1 MSVMLIFLAGIAAVV
16 IWWMSR
22 QRLTSRPWL
31 EVGHLE
37 HPAAGERAPIE
48 PAKIGLWVF
57 LAVVGSLFSLFISA
71 YLMRVGE
78 GEWWSTPLPR
88 QLWLNTA
95 VLILSSIALEW
106 ARSAALSGRGNA
118 MRIALVTAFALA
130 VLFLAGQVLAWRE
143 LTADG
148 YGLAG
153 NPASSFFYVI
163 TGMHGFHIAGG
174 LLALGRTMV
183 NARSGPV
190 TSGMRLGVELC
201 ASYWHFMLVVWL
213 ILLAL
218 FAGWARDFIEIC
230 GQFLS

>member
-1 MSVMLIFLAGIAAVV
+1 MTVMLIFLAGIAVVV

-31 EVGHLE
+31 EVGHIE
-37 HPAAGERAPIE
+37 SPAVGERPRIE
-48 PAKIGLWVF
+48 PAKIGLGVF

-71 YLMRVGE
+71 YFMRVGSS
-78 GEWWSTPLPR
+78 EWWSTPLPR

-95 VLILSSIALEW
+95 ILISSSVALEW
-106 ARSAALSGRGNA
+106 ARSEAEHGRGDT
-118 MRIALVTAFALA
+118 MRIAVYAAFALA
-130 VLFLAGQVLAWRE
+130 VLFLAGQILAWRE

-163 TGMHGFHIAGG
+163 TGMHGLHITGG
-174 LLALGRTMV
+174 LWALGRTMV
-183 NARSGPV
+183 RARGGAV
-190 TSGMRLGVELC
+190 TPGLRLSVELC
-201 ASYWHFMLVVWL
+201 ATYWHFMLVVWL

-218 FAGWARDFIEIC
+218 FAGWALDFIEMC
-230 GQFLS
+230 GQLLS

>member
-1 MSVMLIFLAGIAAVV
+1 MTVMLIFLAGIAVVV
-16 IWWMSR
+16 IWWMTR

-37 HPAAGERAPIE
+37 SPAVGERPRIE
-48 PAKIGLWVF
+48 PAKIGLGVF

-71 YLMRVGE
+71 YFMRVGSS
-78 GEWWSTPLPR
+78 EWWSTPLPR

-95 VLILSSIALEW
+95 ILILSSVSLEW
-106 ARSAALSGRGNA
+106 ARSEAEQDRGDT
-118 MRIALVTAFALA
+118 MRIAVYAAFALA
-130 VLFLAGQVLAWRE
+130 ILFLAGQILAWRE

-163 TGMHGFHIAGG
+163 TGLHGLHIVGG
-174 LLALGRTMV
+174 LWALGRTMI
-183 NARSGPV
+183 RSGGGVV
-190 TSGMRLGVELC
+190 TPGVRLGVELC
-201 ASYWHFMLVVWL
+201 AIYWHFMLVVWL

-218 FAGWARDFIEIC
+218 FAGWARDFVEMC
-230 GQFLS
+230 GQLLS

>member
-16 IWWMSR
+16 IWWMTR

-31 EVGHLE
+31 EVGHIE
-37 HPAAGERAPIE
+37 KPAIGERPPME
-48 PAKIGLWVF
+48 PAKIGLGVF

-71 YLMRVGE
+71 YLMRVGTN
-78 GEWWSTPLPR
+78 EWWSTPLPR

-95 VLILSSIALEW
+95 VLILSSVALEW
-106 ARSAALSGRGNA
+106 AGSEAQHGRANT
-118 MRIALVTAFALA
+118 MRIALFVAFALA
-130 VLFLAGQVLAWRE
+130 VLFLAGQILAWRE

-153 NPASSFFYVI
+153 NPANSFFYVI
-163 TGMHGFHIAGG
+163 TGMHGLHILGG
-174 LLALGRTMV
+174 LGALGRTMIR
-183 NARSGPV
+183 ARGGEV

-201 ASYWHFMLVVWL
+201 TIYWHFMLVVWL

-218 FAGWARDFIEIC
+218 FAGWARDFIEMC
-230 GQFLS
+230 GQLLS